1 MHHLLLSLSFL
12 VLLLPLRAQDTPQL
26 SGSNAAK
33 GVMTFTETTF
43 DFGTITEG
51 KSVVH
56 DFTFTNTGNAHIL
69 INAAQSSCGCAVPQW
84 PREPI
89 APGESGTIKI
99 TFYSMNKPGYQEHRL
114 HLLTE
119 YTWPAEHFLYLVGNV
134 EPRGGYPNVAPVPP
148 AQPASPTGPVT
159 EITFEEM
166 TFDFGTITEGEV
178 VAHTYTFTN
187 TGDEPL
193 ILSNAKGSCGCTIP
207 AWPQEPIAPGE
218 TASMTVEFNSK
229 GKSGQR
235 NQKVTISA
243 NTDPA
248 QTFIYL
254 TGRITPRDASLDT
267 PPLLESDET
276 PAASPPAAPA
286 ITKPDPNCV
295 TLFPNPTTD
304 RLQLKMG
311 DQAGQP
317 ATFALYNYTG
327 QLMARRELEAVE
339 AVVSFDVGHYPAG
352 NYVIQLQVGKRPP
365 ETQCFVVKK

>member
-1 MHHLLLSLSFL
+1 MRHLLLTLSFL
-12 VLLLPLRAQDTPQL
+12 VLLLPLGAQDTPQP
-26 SGSNAAK
+26 SDSNTAK
-33 GVMTFTETTF
+33 GVMTFAETTF

-56 DFTFTNTGNAHIL
+56 DFTFTNTGNAHIR

-89 APGESGTIKI
+89 APGETGTITI

-134 EPRGGYPNVAPVPP
+134 EPRGGYPEVAPIPP
-148 AQPASPTGPVT
+148 PQPASPAGPIT
-159 EITFEEM
+159 EMTFGEM

-193 ILSNAKGSCGCTIP
+193 VLSNAKGSCGCTIP

-229 GKSGQR
+229 GKTGQR
-235 NQKVTISA
+235 NQKVTITA
-243 NTDPA
+243 NTNPV

-254 TGRITPRDASLDT
+254 TGRIMPRDASLEMPT
-267 PPLLESDET
+267 LLEADET
-276 PAASPPAAPA
+276 PAAPTV
-286 ITKPDPNCV
+286 TKPDPNCV
-295 TLFPNPTTD
+295 TLYPNPTTD
-304 RLQLKMG
+304 QLQLKMG

-317 ATFALYNYTG
+317 ATFALYNYSG

-339 AVVSFDVGHYPAG
+339 AVVSFDVRHYPAG